1 MNQKSKITKIVLT
14 SIGIDPTPQMIKKY
28 ITIWFFNSRTKETGG
43 LRLTEEGFTQLAK
56 ADIKYYVIR
65 CDEPFEFNNQMLV
78 WMDNNLECPFFICSK
93 KIFVF
98 GEKLAVQ
105 LALFS
110 GDLKKMRRAK
120 IRFQEKE
127 KSY

>member
-1 MNQKSKITKIVLT
+1 MNQKNKITEIVLS
-14 SIGIDPTPQMIKKY
+14 SIGIQSTPQMVKKHVP
-28 ITIWFFNSRTKETGG
+28 IWFFNARTKEIGG

-65 CDEPFEFNNQMLV
+65 FDEPFEFNNQMLV
-78 WMDNNLECPFFICSK
+78 WMDNNLDCPFFISRG

-110 GDLKKMRRAK
+110 GDLKRMRRAK